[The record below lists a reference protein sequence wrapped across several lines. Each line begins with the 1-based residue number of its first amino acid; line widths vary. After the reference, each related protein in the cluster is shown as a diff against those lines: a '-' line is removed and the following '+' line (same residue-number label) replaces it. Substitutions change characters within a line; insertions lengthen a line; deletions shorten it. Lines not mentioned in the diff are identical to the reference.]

1 MTFERVVE
9 IRVENEPLETD
20 MRKKRENCPKRETP
34 CLALLPG
41 NCDGGPTY
49 MQGPFFFMCKS
60 QKNLSQLPR
69 RQDSVL
75 ETHVMKPK
83 ENKEGSSSRRVFCLI
98 KNILRLL

>member
-49 MQGPFFFMCKS
+49 MQGPFFFHVQESKKS
-60 QKNLSQLPR
+60 ESTAKTTGQRFGNTC
-69 RQDSVL
+69 D
-75 ETHVMKPK
+75 EA
-83 ENKEGSSSRRVFCLI
+83 
-98 KNILRLL
+98 